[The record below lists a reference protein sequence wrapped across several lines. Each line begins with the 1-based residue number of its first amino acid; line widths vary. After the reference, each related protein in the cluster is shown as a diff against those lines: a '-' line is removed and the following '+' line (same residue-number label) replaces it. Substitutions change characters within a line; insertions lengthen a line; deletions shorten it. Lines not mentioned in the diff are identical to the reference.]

1 MITFYINMIGDT
13 GNNLARNVK
22 KYFTKPYLDKY
33 NIPYKVV
40 RLSNRNPITK
50 EFLMNVLVK
59 QYETD
64 RGIESLTRLGMF
76 NPHSATL
83 NKLAKH
89 DAKAIRDWKLMLME
103 NDAPLTVS
111 RVVNWL
117 VEHPFF
123 VNTTIAYD
131 DEVDVYYTKWLTEG
145 CELACKRK
153 TRTARRK
160 LNYERM
166 LLVEAADH
174 NDDMSSAGHD
184 DYWAKQEEEFEY
196 TIL

>member
-40 RLSNRNPITK
+40 RLSKSHPITK
-50 EFLMNVLVK
+50 EFLMDVLAK

-117 VEHPFF
+117 VDHPFF

-131 DEVDVYYTKWLTEG
+131 DEADVYYTKWLTEG

-160 LNYERM
+160 LNYEKM

-184 DYWAKQEEEFEY
+184 DYWAAQEEEFEY

>member
-1 MITFYINMIGDT
+1 MITFYINMFGDT

-22 KYFTKPYLDKY
+22 NYFTKPYLDEY
-33 NIPYKVV
+33 NIPYKVI
-40 RLSNRNPITK
+40 RFSKSHPITK
-50 EFLMNVLVK
+50 EFLMDVLTK

-64 RGIESLTRLGMF
+64 RGVESLTRLGMF

-89 DAKAIRDWKLMLME
+89 DANAIRDWKLMLME
-103 NDAPLTVS
+103 NEKPLTVS
-111 RVVNWL
+111 SVVDWL

-131 DEVDVYYTKWLTEG
+131 DESDVYYTKWINEG
-145 CELACKRK
+145 CKLACKRK
-153 TRTARRK
+153 TRAARRK

-166 LLVEAADH
+166 LLAEAADY
-174 NDDMSSAGHD
+174 NNDMSTAGHD

-196 TIL
+196 NVL